1 MSYDSE
7 QKAAKKAREQA
18 ASEIETDLRQVQSL
32 HTDALT
38 YIAQVFCAITNPPE
52 YGNIWRSAWTHA
64 QDIHQRSF
72 EMLNRCADAVSPIAV
87 HYPKLQREVK
97 EALYSLQLLTNCIR
111 AITLQE
117 SREPASR
124 KTESPPN
131 PKSKPPRPDPAA
143 LTILRS
149 MSATELRKALDTA
162 ADLSIGHAV
171 VLLQYVINA
180 EMYHRLERLP
190 KLSADAKGVEL
201 VPGIYLQ
208 LGTAKLT
215 QSRIAFAVRYLEV
228 IGDLQTPKDRPRPKL
243 PKKWMEGLSGDV
255 NGVDHEELLHRVGA
269 L

>member
-7 QKAAKKAREQA
+7 QKAAKRERERA
-18 ASEIETDLRQVQSL
+18 ASEIETDLRRLQSL
-32 HTDALT
+32 NTDALT
-38 YIAQVFCAITNPPE
+38 NVAMVFCALTMPPE
-52 YGNIWRSAWTHA
+52 YQNIWRSVWA
-64 QDIHQRSF
+64 QAQENHEHSF
-72 EMLNRCADAVSPIAV
+72 EMLNRCASAVSLIAV
-87 HYPKLQREVK
+87 YYPKLQSDVK
-97 EALYSLQLLTNCIR
+97 EALYSLQVLTNCIR
-111 AITLQE
+111 PITLQE

-124 KTESPPN
+124 RTESPPN

-255 NGVDHEELLHRVGA
+255 NGVDHEELLHRMGA

>member
-38 YIAQVFCAITNPPE
+38 NVAQVFCAITNPPE
-52 YGNIWRSAWTHA
+52 YGHIWRSAWTHA

-72 EMLNRCADAVSPIAV
+72 EMLNRCASAVSLIAV
-87 HYPKLQREVK
+87 YYPKLQSDVK

-117 SREPASR
+117 SREPASK

-131 PKSKPPRPDPAA
+131 PKSKPDPAA

-162 ADLSIGHAV
+162 ADISIGHAV

-255 NGVDHEELLHRVGA
+255 IGVDHEELLHRIGA